1 MKIHVIKV
9 RGCNLYLPT
18 LCNRRKL
25 SNFCLKKRHHFHE
38 KNLQK
43 NPPPYIKYVI
53 AKELI
58 PTYYYISTIPTLY
71 TQYYAYNLYY
81 DYEKKYINNYILCVT
96 NYDVCLEKKEYK
108 SVF

>member
-1 MKIHVIKV
+1 MF
-9 RGCNLYLPT
+9 T
-18 LCNRRKL
+18 
-25 SNFCLKKRHHFHE
+25 
-38 KNLQK
+38 K

-71 TQYYAYNLYY
+71 TQYYTYNLHY

-96 NYDVCLEKKEYK
+96 NYDVCLEEKRI
-108 SVF
+108 